1 MCDVRRYPA
10 QFISRVTE
18 QDRSLKICT
27 YQYMGYPQRICGLHG
42 ILRPYEHLQYER
54 RNLIITIII
63 EVFLYLH
70 LPIPRPQM
78 VNIKMCRSLG

>member
-63 EVFLYLH
+63 EGFYTYICLYRVHKWLI
-70 LPIPRPQM
+70 LRC
-78 VNIKMCRSLG
+78 VVR